1 MHWLH
6 GRKQQVFER
15 LGYQWEDLLDHFKFG
30 MAKSLAS
37 FHVSIT
43 VPESVVRAFVKLI
56 RVLVRSWPLYER
68 KRALT
73 FITCSERKISS
84 RRALAIRQSE
94 KRFKTLGSIKIELV
108 KKMVTIQSIG
118 GLVDQDCT
126 AFLSDRSEDDQVELG
141 INSQRHMAIVIP
153 LAALKTRDITDLTD
167 CKYFIQ
173 LQLSL

>member
-37 FHVSIT
+37 FHASIT

-73 FITCSERKISS
+73 FITCSERKMSS
-84 RRALAIRQSE
+84 PRALAIRQSE
-94 KRFKTLGSIKIELV
+94 N
-108 KKMVTIQSIG
+108 
-118 GLVDQDCT
+118 GLRSWV
-126 AFLSDRSEDDQVELG
+126 LSRK
-141 INSQRHMAIVIP
+141 NW
-153 LAALKTRDITDLTD
+153 
-167 CKYFIQ
+167 
-173 LQLSL
+173 